1 MAKNNDAR
9 ILALKKLIEEK
20 REKLCDSGDISSVVT
35 FKPETNCLFVWN
47 NEKKNIRV
55 LREDELPLF
64 ISLFHSLLVSAE
76 AQDLPLASVK
86 MDGNP
91 VQGLLKD
98 CKTRYTMLIKAEELR
113 DLQRAEAKL
122 DKLLS
127 EDKKTELELDDLE
140 GFLKGDKE

>member
-1 MAKNNDAR
+1 MTKKNDAR
-9 ILALKKLIEEK
+9 ILELKKLIEEK
-20 REKLCDSGDISSVVT
+20 REKLGDPGDFSSVT
-35 FKPETNCLFVWN
+35 KFAPETNCMFIWN

-64 ISLFHSLLVSAE
+64 ISLFHSLIVSAE

-86 MDGNP
+86 MNGNP

-98 CKTRYTMLIKAEELR
+98 CKTRYTMLIKSEELR
-113 DLQRAEAKL
+113 DLQRAEHKL
-122 DKLLS
+122 NQLLS

-140 GFLKGDKE
+140 GLLKGDK